1 MEAVCGLAPHIATS
15 GLDSQPMPRLLELKL
30 TKNTTELG
38 LKRDEQE
45 LQNLKQENESITNGI
60 QKHCYDIICIVL
72 HLFCFPNFF
81 NQR

>member
-1 MEAVCGLAPHIATS
+1 MNGGCVCVAAHIATS

-45 LQNLKQENESITNGI
+45 LQNLKQENESILPRT
-60 QKHCYDIICIVL
+60 
-72 HLFCFPNFF
+72 
-81 NQR
+81 